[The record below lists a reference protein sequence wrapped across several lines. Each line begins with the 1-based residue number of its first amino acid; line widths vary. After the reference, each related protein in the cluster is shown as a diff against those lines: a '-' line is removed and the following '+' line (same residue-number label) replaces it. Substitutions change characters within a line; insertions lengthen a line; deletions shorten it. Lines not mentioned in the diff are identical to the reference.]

1 MSEEDIHSQIQNTLE
16 RKVGAVAKKLHT
28 LRSRNDQI
36 AFDAKMYCYDESR
49 HTADLLESV
58 IESFKNASMTYATTP
73 FVGYTHTQRAQVVS
87 FGAYCGAY
95 AEMFGRD
102 LARLDDF
109 VKHFRITIG
118 AGALAGTSIPF
129 SAYEKAAEN
138 FKKETGIDVVPV
150 SNSLEHVADRDFAM
164 EFLSILSIL
173 QMHISRFAEDIILY
187 STKEFDYLDLPEEFC
202 TGSSLMP
209 QKKNADFME
218 LARGSTG
225 RVYGAQITLMTLMK
239 GLPLTYNRDMQ
250 FDKEPLFDAVA
261 TVQDLLEMLARFVAG
276 IRVKDENV
284 TAALSDELF
293 YGVEIAEYLV
303 NNGVP
308 FATAHELVGKLIRY
322 SEEHDVK
329 MKEIDDAVLAKEFHH
344 SLSKAALTKLM
355 APRAALA
362 NKRSVKT
369 EHKV

>member
-1 MSEEDIHSQIQNTLE
+1 M
-16 RKVGAVAKKLHT
+16 
-28 LRSRNDQI
+28 
-36 AFDAKMYCYDESR
+36 
-49 HTADLLESV
+49 
-58 IESFKNASMTYATTP
+58 
-73 FVGYTHTQRAQVVS
+73 
-87 FGAYCGAY
+87 
-95 AEMFGRD
+95 
-102 LARLDDF
+102 
-109 VKHFRITIG
+109 
-118 AGALAGTSIPF
+118 
-129 SAYEKAAEN
+129 
-138 FKKETGIDVVPV
+138 
-150 SNSLEHVADRDFAM
+150 
-164 EFLSILSIL
+164 
-173 QMHISRFAEDIILY
+173 
-187 STKEFDYLDLPEEFC
+187 
-202 TGSSLMP
+202 
-209 QKKNADFME
+209 
-218 LARGSTG
+218 
-225 RVYGAQITLMTLMK
+225 YGAQITLMTLMK

-355 APRAALA
+355 APLAALA